1 MEVKR
6 AMQRETTSTWQLITR
21 WLVFV
26 GLVGIAASFVI
37 VAVTESWESV
47 AAWATFGLSFV
58 ASFVCAVLNMAWLV
72 RLLGNRRTL
81 FALNVAV
88 MVVLAGV
95 VLAGVNYLAERRL
108 PLSMRRIDITSGGL
122 YGLSSQTRNLLESL
136 DKEVQIC
143 ALLSNPEIAKKYQDF
158 AYVPQVHDLL
168 EEYDKCSTKVKV
180 SYVDMMRDPAAAW
193 EFIIWM
199 KLPKTLKEHKVDAD
213 AFKKA
218 FGKSDIDSIT
228 GFNLLRTIDDWSG
241 PKARIEAIAE
251 RKAGHSIEALQFG
264 KQLSAEKLRE
274 MQKEFDANVA
284 KETEGL
290 QSFLKRLRDII
301 AEAKLDEQKQK
312 DLLKAIKDLDIP
324 EPESNSVIFVCGDK
338 SKHVKPYDMV
348 HSEYGERFDPNQ
360 QAEKTFKG
368 EDAFTAAIKE
378 IIEEDQMTVYF
389 ITGHGERRT
398 DGYRE
403 DGYSDVKSALE
414 KANYKVENLDL
425 MREREIPDACDVLV
439 AAAPLIPY
447 NESEVAAIRRYLDS
461 GGSLLA
467 LFEPLFPSFHRFERR
482 PSPLADLLRAYNV
495 DVRENV
501 TVLDMGYVLELTRKG
516 LEQKPQIQGTVQV
529 ARYPK
534 HRIVSDM
541 RGVPSA
547 FRWVCFV
554 DQAAKATSSAFDA
567 ARLLE
572 GSKDGWGE
580 TDLAML
586 RRQRATKNEK
596 TDVMAPVP
604 IGAVAESKKKFERK
618 IVKKDEKEAKK
629 RPAKPIRVVAIGDAD
644 FAANS
649 LGKVRGNI
657 GLFVNAVSW
666 LAGKETQIGIA
677 PVAGKA
683 PPLSLSS
690 KQKKRVFYGAVVGL
704 PALWVLFGL
713 LMLMVRSL
721 RSVGLTRPTLA
732 KLGIPVGLLLIL
744 VGIAIGTMETGRAGS
759 VSVLLLGVV
768 VLAVALLLGKD
779 FIRGLF
785 RRRTLVGANTF
796 VMAFLG
802 LAAVGVICFV
812 GSKRYLRFDWTRDNK
827 HALAGPALDAV
838 KAVDKWVNIYAMYPA
853 AVAAQYPILSK
864 VQDALEEFAY
874 SSDYVELKH
883 VPTDQDKKEAFL
895 QALKLQPDQRT
906 LVVFQS
912 GDQVRHVSFED
923 LIVREQLP
931 QQMMM
936 QMRMQGMPQPPPKF
950 RGQEAFANALAR
962 VTRDRKSTI
971 YFTTGHKERDIADHK
986 GPGFGELRDVLR
998 RKGFQVRAV
1007 NLEEAGEVPEDCDVL
1022 VIAGPETPFS
1032 DEAIDVVRRYCENN
1046 GRLFVMLEPALGK
1059 NASSALAALQREPSG
1074 LAPLL
1079 TEYKINVDESIL
1091 VVDAGQSVRLTSRGF
1106 ERVRQ
1111 ARVQVRVADSGY
1123 QHHPINDKLR
1133 GLPTLFHL
1141 ACEVSAEEGP
1151 PDRPRY
1157 PGAPPPQDSSPYKA
1171 SKLLEASSDG
1181 WGDTSVGKKGVIAY
1195 SDSEDKKGPIPFAAC
1210 VEPKAQPKM
1219 PWGPPPDEAEGAGP
1233 RIVCIGDA
1241 DFASSQILKAGNNAN
1256 EDFIMRCI
1264 NWLAK
1269 TEGEIKITPTKLE
1282 PDRMD
1287 ELKSSQ
1293 KGWTLAICLG
1303 GLPIGWIAI
1312 GLLVWGF
1319 RRLQP

>member
-1 MEVKR
+1 
-6 AMQRETTSTWQLITR
+6 MQRGTTSTWQLLTR

-58 ASFVCAVLNMAWLV
+58 VSFVCAVLNMAWFV

-81 FALNVAV
+81 FAINVAA
-88 MVVLAGV
+88 MVALAV
-95 VLAGVNYLAERRL
+95 AVLAGVNYLAERRL

-122 YGLSSQTRNLLESL
+122 YGLSSQTRNLLASL
-136 DKEVQIC
+136 DKDVQVC
-143 ALLSNPEIAKKYQDF
+143 ALLSNAAIAKKYQDF
-158 AYVPQVHDLL
+158 AYVPQVRDLL
-168 EEYDKCSTKVKV
+168 EEYDKCSPKVKI
-180 SYVDMMRDPAAAW
+180 SYVDMMRDPGAAW
-193 EFIIWM
+193 ELIIWM
-199 KLPKTLKEHKVDAD
+199 KLPKTLREHKVDAD

-218 FGKSDIDSIT
+218 FRKSDIDSVT
-228 GFNLLRTIDDWSG
+228 GFNLLRTIEDWSG
-241 PKARIEAIAE
+241 PKSRVEAIAE
-251 RKAGHSIEALQFG
+251 RKAGHSIEAMRFG
-264 KQLSAEKLRE
+264 KQLPADKLRE
-274 MQKEFDANVA
+274 LQKEFDAKVE
-284 KETEGL
+284 KETEKL
-290 QSFLKRLRDII
+290 QGFLSHLKGIM

-338 SKHVKPYDMV
+338 SKHVKPYDMT
-348 HSEYGERFDPNQ
+348 HSEYGERSDPNQ
-360 QAEKTFKG
+360 EAEKTFKG

-389 ITGHGERRT
+389 IAGHGERRT
-398 DGYRE
+398 GEYGE

-414 KANYKVENLDL
+414 KANYKVESLDL
-425 MREREIPDACDVLV
+425 MRERKVPDACDVLV
-439 AAAPLIPY
+439 AAAPLIAY
-447 NESEVAAIRRYLDS
+447 NESEIAAIRHYLDS

-467 LFEPLFPSFHRFERR
+467 LFEPLFPSFQRFERK
-482 PSPLADLLRAYNV
+482 PSPLAELLRDYNV
-495 DVRENV
+495 DVRETV
-501 TVLDMGYVLELTRKG
+501 TVLDMGYVLELTQKG
-516 LEQKPQIQGTVQV
+516 LEQKAQIQGTVQV
-529 ARYPK
+529 ASYPK

-541 RGVPSA
+541 QGVPSA
-547 FRWVCFV
+547 FRWACFV
-554 DQAAKATSSAFDA
+554 DKAAQPKNSAFEA

-580 TDLAML
+580 TDLAKL
-586 RRQRATKNEK
+586 KQQRASKDK
-596 TDVMAPVP
+596 DTDVLAPVP
-604 IGAVAESKKKFERK
+604 IGAVAESKKKFERQA
-618 IVKKDEKEAKK
+618 VKEDEKKGEAKEAKK
-629 RPAKPIRVVAIGDAD
+629 RPAKPIRLVAIGDAD
-644 FAANS
+644 FASNS
-649 LGKVRGNI
+649 VGKIRGNSA
-657 GLFVNAVSW
+657 LFVNAVSW

-704 PALWVLFGL
+704 PVVWVIFGL
-713 LMLMVRSL
+713 LVLMVRSL

-732 KLGIPVGLLLIL
+732 KVGVPVGLLLIL
-744 VGIAIGTMETGRAGS
+744 VGIAFGTMEAGKVGS
-759 VSVLLLGVV
+759 TSVLLTGVI

-779 FIRGLF
+779 FIRGIF
-785 RRRTLVGANTF
+785 RRRMLAGANTM
-796 VMAFLG
+796 VMSI
-802 LAAVGVICFV
+802 LAVAAAGIICFV
-812 GSKRYLRFDWTRDNK
+812 GSKRYMRFDWTRDGK
-827 HALAGPALDAV
+827 HALAPAALEVAKAV
-838 KAVDKWVNIYAMYPA
+838 KRWVNIYAMYPA

-874 SSDYVELKH
+874 NSNQVELQH
-883 VPTDQDKKEAFL
+883 VPTDQDKREAFY
-895 QALKLQPDQRT
+895 QALKLQPDERT

-936 QMRMQGMPQPPPKF
+936 QMRMQGMQPPPPKF
-950 RGQEAFANALAR
+950 RGQEAFANAVAQVAR
-962 VTRDRKSTI
+962 DDKTTI
-971 YFTTGHKERDIADHK
+971 YFTTGHKERDITDHK

-998 RKGFQVRAV
+998 RKGFQVRAIS
-1007 NLEEAGEVPEDCDVL
+1007 LEQAGEVPEDCDVL
-1022 VIAGPETPFS
+1022 VIAAPETPLS
-1032 DEAIDVVRRYCENN
+1032 DEAIDAVRRYCGKN
-1046 GRLFVMLEPALGK
+1046 GRLLVMLEPALGS
-1059 NASSALAALQREPSG
+1059 NASSALAQLRREPSG

-1079 TEYKINVDESIL
+1079 AEYKINVDESVL

-1111 ARVQVRVADSGY
+1111 ARVQVRVTDSGY
-1123 QHHPINDKLR
+1123 QYHPINDKLR

-1141 ACEVSAEEGP
+1141 ACEVSAQET
-1151 PDRPRY
+1151 PDRPQY
-1157 PGAPPPQDSSPYKA
+1157 PGAPPPQDDSPYKA

-1181 WGDTSVGKKGVIAY
+1181 WGDTSVGKDGVIAY
-1195 SDSEDKKGPIPFAAC
+1195 SDGEDKKGPIPFAAC
-1210 VEPKAQPKM
+1210 VEPKAKPKM
-1219 PWGPPPDEAEGAGP
+1219 PWGPPPDEAEGSGP
-1233 RIVCIGDA
+1233 RVVCIGDA

-1282 PDRMD
+1282 PERMA

-1303 GLPIGWIAI
+1303 GLPVGWITI
-1312 GLLVWGF
+1312 GLLVWGL
-1319 RRLQP
+1319 RRRQS